1 MKKLSISAALAV
13 ALLFP
18 FALQAAQPVSTLLVV
33 PARLRMVQLA
43 FDMQSLRNAE
53 VVSWRATDDPEA
65 PELNYWTGREWQPLS
80 LAEFR
85 SGACLA
91 RKPQKVIFMGLETP
105 AVLEEAPE
113 LPPVARFETFDPAML
128 VNNLDAFYS
137 FSASEWKLLSK
148 RYGFMLRDVNA
159 RVREQNRYA
168 TPPPKEPGQ
177 KRSPVKFDKNPPAAQ
192 VVKPA
197 ATVDMAPPVKV
208 EEIPVTTVGEIPPA
222 TVEPPVIKADETP
235 AGEPA
240 K

>member
-1 MKKLSISAALAV
+1 MKKISITAALAL

-18 FALQAAQPVSTLLVV
+18 LALPAAQPASTLLVV

-53 VVSWRATDDPEA
+53 VVSWRVTEDPEA
-65 PELNYWTGREWQPLS
+65 PELNYWTGREWRPLT

-85 SGACLA
+85 SGARLA

-105 AVLEEAPE
+105 AVLEESTDF
-113 LPPVARFETFDPAML
+113 PPIARFETFDPAML

-137 FSASEWKLLSK
+137 FSAGEWKLLSK

-168 TPPPKEPGQ
+168 TPPPREPGQ
-177 KRSPVKFDKNPPAAQ
+177 KRTPVKFDKNPPAAE

-197 ATVDMAPPVKV
+197 ATV
-208 EEIPVTTVGEIPPA
+208 GNIPPA
-222 TVEPPVIKADETP
+222 SVEAPAVKADEAP